1 MVYLLGT
8 MKQELPNPFLRP
20 VEMPQATTAS
30 SGIRQREAAP
40 SELEPTEAYIAPSEA
55 NAFIARRTQDLD
67 TKLRDASPEE
77 RALIQNELGSLR
89 AFKRKIDQ
97 EVRKQGEDV
106 LVENPYFGGEIS
118 FGEKEV
124 TKQQAEKLLDLALNE
139 QREAQ
144 MAREKIMRELRGYYG
159 MNEQENAQPIPEAAK
174 KEIESSLSERLH
186 DALDRL
192 DEMEDRV
199 SRYEKLVS
207 LIALREALLT
217 RREAIMK
224 ELKQIDDLHERAA
237 RQAQELH
244 QSAERKKS
252 PAEIHRGNAFF
263 KGVQSEI
270 VGRPATPAE
279 ELASM
284 NESIAE
290 AYERDKLA
298 ERARRLRNIA
308 DTTAGYARKTGS
320 DRAQTVSAYDEQ
332 MARVAEQRAE
342 QAEADIERN
351 DAKRRIA
358 LTRYPEAEKRVMHEQ
373 IRAERAEADK
383 LESMG
388 SMDQKIG
395 DMALSLAE
403 KQEKKAKARKKVLA
417 DSLSH
422 VMDQIESVDEKLE
435 DIGPITEKTSPKI
448 KPHEKRGSHREP
460 PKDIYRPNR
469 VA

>member
-1 MVYLLGT
+1 MLGT

-40 SELEPTEAYIAPSEA
+40 SELEPTESYVSPSEA

-67 TKLRDASPEE
+67 AKLRDASPEE
-77 RALIQNELGSLR
+77 RASIQNELGSLR

-124 TKQQAEKLLDLALNE
+124 TKEQAEKLLDLALQE
-139 QREAQ
+139 QRQAEK
-144 MAREKIMRELRGYYG
+144 AREKIMRELRGYYG
-159 MNEQENAQPIPEAAK
+159 MDEQGNAGHIPDVAK

-192 DEMEDRV
+192 DEMENRV

-207 LIALREALLT
+207 LIALREALVT

-252 PAEIHRGNAFF
+252 QAEIHRSNAFF

-270 VGRPATPAE
+270 IGRPATMAE

-284 NESIAE
+284 NESINE
-290 AYERDKLA
+290 AFERDQLA

-308 DTTAGYARKTGS
+308 DTTAGYARKTGT
-320 DRAQTVSAYDEQ
+320 DRAQTVSVYDEQ
-332 MARVAEQRAE
+332 MARVAERRAE
-342 QAEADIERN
+342 QAEADLVRN

-395 DMALSLAE
+395 DMAMSLAE

-448 KPHEKRGSHREP
+448 RPHEKRGQHREP
-460 PKDIYRPNR
+460 PKDIYRKDR
-469 VA
+469 AA